1 MRKDEGFYP
10 RLFCLKMYFV
20 DICRKN
26 KEDFLTFS
34 KLEGSF
40 TVDFC
45 N

>member
-1 MRKDEGFYP
+1 MRKDEGVLSSSF
-10 RLFCLKMYFV
+10 LFENVFV